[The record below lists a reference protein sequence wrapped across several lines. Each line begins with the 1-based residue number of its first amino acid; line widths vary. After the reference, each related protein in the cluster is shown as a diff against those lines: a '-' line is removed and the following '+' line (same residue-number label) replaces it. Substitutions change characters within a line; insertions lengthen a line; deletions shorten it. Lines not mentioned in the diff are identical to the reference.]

1 MLRVQSEPKDEKP
14 NDYDKK
20 ARPLRAL
27 KRLIFLPARVLKGV
41 LMELWRRLFGPRPKP

>member
-41 LMELWRRLFGPRPKP
+41 LMALWRRLFGPRPKP